1 MKVEISQIRNTMDRS
16 LFTIYFLWRATG
28 GGLAVNELLPLC
40 GFGLFRSIIDK
51 DNSSGDQHQGTK
63 NGETDRFIED
73 EPTEDHTEGR
83 GQKAKGGHV

>member
-1 MKVEISQIRNTMDRS
+1 M
-16 LFTIYFLWRATG
+16 
-28 GGLAVNELLPLC
+28 NELFPLC
-40 GFGLFRSIIDK
+40 GFGLFRSVIDK

-83 GQKAKGGHV
+83 GQKVKGGHV